1 MTKSRDTKPHI
12 GIFGRRN
19 NGKSSL
25 INALT
30 GQDIAIVSEVAGTTT
45 DPVKK
50 SIEIAGIGPVVMI
63 DTAGFDDSGEL
74 GMKRVDKTKEVLKII
89 DMAILLITH
98 NEFDELEQNLVL
110 EFRAN
115 DLPFLIIHN
124 KSDEEE
130 ITPALATVLREKFGV
145 PVVGFSALDPKLNP
159 PDGDKSE
166 FLRYQTAH
174 TDNISEVI
182 RLIRETIPETAYR
195 KQTLVGDLIS
205 YGDVVLLIT
214 PIDIEAPEGRMILPQ
229 VQVIRDVLDHDGIA
243 VVCKEREVDA
253 FLKKMHPRP
262 VLVVT
267 DSQVFPKADAAI
279 PKDIPLTSFSIVLAR
294 QKGDFT
300 NYVKGTP
307 HLSKLQDGDRLLIL
321 ESCTHHVS
329 CDDIGRVKIP
339 RWLNNFSGKKLE
351 YDVVAGLSKINRPI
365 TDYAMVI
372 QCGGCM
378 ITRKQ
383 IVSRLKPAID
393 AGIPVTNY
401 GMAIAYVH
409 GIYNRAIAPF
419 IKNQIETADYL

>member
-1 MTKSRDTKPHI
+1 MTKARDTKPHI

-30 GQDIAIVSEVAGTTT
+30 GQDIAIVSDVSGTTT

-50 SIEIAGIGPVVMI
+50 SIEIAGIGPVIMI
-63 DTAGFDDSGEL
+63 DTAGIDDSGEL
-74 GMKRVDKTKEVLKII
+74 GLKRVGKTKEVLKII
-89 DMAILLITH
+89 DMAILLIAH
-98 NEFDELEQNLVL
+98 NKFEEPEVNLIHD
-110 EFRAN
+110 FQQN

-124 KSDEEE
+124 KSDKELIE
-130 ITPALATVLREKFGV
+130 PALAAEISEKYGTMV
-145 PVVGFSALDPKLNP
+145 IGFSALNLKGKMITNNASNP
-159 PDGDKSE
+159 DEIIK
-166 FLRYQTAH
+166 R
-174 TDNISEVI
+174 
-182 RLIRETIPETAYR
+182 IRETIPETSFR
-195 KQTLVGDLIS
+195 KQTLVGDLIA

-253 FLKKMHPRP
+253 FLKKMNPKP

-279 PKDIPLTSFSIVLAR
+279 PKEIPLTSFSIVLAR
-294 QKGDFT
+294 QKGDFK
-300 NYVKGTP
+300 NYIRGTP
-307 HLSKLQDGDRLLIL
+307 FLSKLHDGDRLLIL

-339 RWLNNFSGKKLE
+339 RWLSNFSGKNLE
-351 YDVVAGLSKINRPI
+351 FDTVAGLAQITRPI
-365 TDYAMVI
+365 TEYAMVI

-401 GMAIAYVH
+401 GLAIAYIH

-419 IKNQIETADYL
+419 TKNPADTVDYL